1 MITKTKLWNLISSE
15 MKAKKRLD
23 DLTETIMKR
32 IKELDKKDVENTN

>member
-1 MITKTKLWNLISSE
+1 

-23 DLTETIMKR
+23 DLTEIIMKR